1 MASRPWQLSKGE
13 MSAIAA
19 LVEHETPDKAA
30 EYLRISRESLHEAI
44 RRARKKMG
52 AGSTLYA
59 AVKWDRWARE
69 KQAGKVATVT
79 SIGPIRATAD
89 LL

>member
-1 MASRPWQLSKGE
+1 MKHPWALSKSE
-13 MSAIAA
+13 MQVLTAI
-19 LVEHETPDKAA
+19 VEHGLPEKAA
-30 EYLRISRESLHEAI
+30 ESLGIDRKSLHEGL

-52 AGSTLYA
+52 VGSTLYA